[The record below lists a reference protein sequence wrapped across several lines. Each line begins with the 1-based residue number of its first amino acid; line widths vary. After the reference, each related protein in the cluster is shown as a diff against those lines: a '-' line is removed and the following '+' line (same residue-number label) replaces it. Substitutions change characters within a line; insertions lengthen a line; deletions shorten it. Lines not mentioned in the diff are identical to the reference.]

1 MGELALTVAGKVYRV
16 ACDEGEE
23 ARLTDLAS
31 LVDAKISA
39 LKARFGEIG
48 DQRLTLMVAISLAD
62 EWSEAM
68 DRVREL
74 EAEIGR
80 LKSAAVQQASER
92 PEWTQTIVQ
101 SLGEAARRI
110 EGLTQ
115 RMNEASRD

>member
-1 MGELALTVAGKVYRV
+1 MAELALTVAGKVYRV

-31 LVDAKISA
+31 LVDAKIAA

-68 DRVREL
+68 DRVRQL

-80 LKSAAVQQASER
+80 LKIAQAAER
-92 PEWTQTIVQ
+92 PEWTQTIVR
-101 SLGEAARRI
+101 SLGEATRRI

-115 RMNEASRD
+115 RMNEASRE